1 MNTRRIGICII
12 VCIYLSCFLAEAI
25 IPGVSTDTINM
36 TTQTVTLTT
45 LQPTATVTT
54 ILTSGSRFLVNTT
67 SVPYTPNEKK
77 RLIIK
82 TCEGNPAIGA
92 KFQVQM
98 IKVEEFQTMA
108 LNYDAVFS
116 EVLFYD
122 KVFEYP
128 SDEIITGIKIS
139 YPGYPDMSIRGPLLA
154 NETVIG
160 LCRPENGKITIYPET
175 FVSLMNSTDIVT
187 QYKYTSE
194 INELNQ
200 AVLSRDYVKADQAA
214 TSVSNS
220 LKSSIQVTGL
230 NGGTRVVMDET
241 GLIECGGFMCV
252 GCSKVGDV
260 YIGILCV
267 YPPSGGGGIIKCAT
281 ERATGGFCAMDIT
294 LPNGTTIK
302 ASSSEIFNTGIP
314 FPTSPVSVASPK
326 PTTSAQATALTTITP
341 TAASIGGGISQEGA
355 IGTSPLL
362 TPISTSPQ
370 TTEIPGETQRLPPH
384 TETVPKSTAT
394 AIPLGLVGIF
404 IALLVVI
411 GYAIWK
417 K

>member
-1 MNTRRIGICII
+1 MNAMNTRRIGICII
-12 VCIYLSCFLAEAI
+12 VCICLSCFLVGAI
-25 IPGVSTDTINM
+25 IPGVSTDTINT

-54 ILTSGSRFLVNTT
+54 GSRFLVNTT
-67 SVPYTPNEKK
+67 SVPYTPIEKK

-92 KFQVQM
+92 TFQVQM

-122 KVFEYP
+122 RVFEYP

-154 NETVIG
+154 NETVIS
-160 LCRPENGKITIYPET
+160 LCHPVNGTITFSPET
-175 FVSLMNSTDIVT
+175 FVSLMNSVDVVT
-187 QYKYTSE
+187 HYKYTSE

-294 LPNGTTIK
+294 LPNGTMYK

-314 FPTSPVSVASPK
+314 FPTSPVSVASPN
-326 PTTSAQATALTTITP
+326 PTTPAQATALTTITP
-341 TAASIGGGISQEGA
+341 TAASIGGGTSQEGA
-355 IGTSPLL
+355 IGTSPSL

-370 TTEIPGETQRLPPH
+370 TMEIPGETQGLPPQ

-394 AIPLGLVGIF
+394 AIPLGLVSI
-404 IALLVVI
+404 ISALLVVI